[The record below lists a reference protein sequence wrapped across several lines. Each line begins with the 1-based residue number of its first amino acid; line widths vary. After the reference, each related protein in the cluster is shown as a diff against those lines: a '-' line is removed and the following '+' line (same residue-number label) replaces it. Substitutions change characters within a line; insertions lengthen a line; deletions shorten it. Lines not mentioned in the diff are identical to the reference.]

1 MSSTDQLL
9 SWLDDVIT
17 DAEVALR
24 DEQAGQQLLTT
35 QLDESR
41 RCAKRSH

>member
-1 MSSTDQLL
+1 MSSIDQLL

-24 DEQAGQQLLTT
+24 DEQAGLQTRTT

-41 RCAKRSH
+41 RCAERSR

>member
-1 MSSTDQLL
+1 MSSIDQLL

-24 DEQAGQQLLTT
+24 DEQAGLQILTT
-35 QLDESR
+35 QLDKNRRFAERSR
-41 RCAKRSH
+41 

>member
-24 DEQAGQQLLTT
+24 DEQAGLQILTT
-35 QLDESR
+35 QLDESQR
-41 RCAKRSH
+41 FAEPSL